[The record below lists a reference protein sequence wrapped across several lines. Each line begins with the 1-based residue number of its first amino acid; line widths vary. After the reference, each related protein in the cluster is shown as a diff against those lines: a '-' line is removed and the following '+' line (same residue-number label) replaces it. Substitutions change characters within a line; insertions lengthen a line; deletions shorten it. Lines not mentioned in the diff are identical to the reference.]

1 MNNGIWIV
9 SINVENWSIDNTANI
24 GAVTSLLDFNLLDFK
39 RLGKYKGKY
48 TSLIF
53 IQG

>member
-9 SINVENWSIDNTANI
+9 SIDVENWSIDNTANI
-24 GAVTSLLDFNLLDFK
+24 GAVTNLLDFK